1 MSHKK
6 IINVKERTMKQKI
19 WDIQK
24 AKSKVTDIKSS
35 LSIVTQKKWII
46 QSIVKAKTVRL
57 K

>member
-6 IINVKERTMKQKI
+6 IIKVKESKETTMKQKI

-35 LSIVTQKKWII
+35 LSIVT
-46 QSIVKAKTVRL
+46 
-57 K
+57 